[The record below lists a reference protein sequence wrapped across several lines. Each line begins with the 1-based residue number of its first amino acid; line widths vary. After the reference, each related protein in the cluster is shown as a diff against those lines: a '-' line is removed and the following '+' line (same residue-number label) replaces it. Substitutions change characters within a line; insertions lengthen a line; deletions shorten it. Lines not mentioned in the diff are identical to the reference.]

1 MKIIKSKNAPAAI
14 GPYSQAILVNNTLYI
29 SGQIPFDP
37 KTMKL
42 ISNDI
47 KKQAQQSLKNIEG
60 ILKEAKMKITNIVKC
75 NIFMT
80 DLKYF
85 ADVNQ
90 VYEKFFKNHKPA
102 RSCVEVSKLPK
113 DVKIE
118 IEAIAVK

>member
-42 ISNDI
+42 VSNDI
-47 KKQAQQSLKNIEG
+47 KKQAQQSLKNIEN
-60 ILKEAKMKITNIVKC
+60 ILKKAKMKITNIVKC

-80 DLKYF
+80 DLKNF
-85 ADVNQ
+85 AIVNE

-113 DVKIE
+113 NVKIE